1 MDKII
6 IFVVIVL
13 VLAIVLF
20 AVLTLKQKTIQI
32 DKQKYRSLWLKIE
45 NNLKKDDEQSY
56 QMAILNADKLLGK
69 ALEEVGVPGK
79 NMGDKMKKY
88 TPKFSK
94 PNGVWMAHKLRNKIA
109 HETDIKINYDQTK
122 IALGFFKQALKDLEV
137 I

>member
-20 AVLTLKQKTIQI
+20 ALLTLKQKTVQI

-45 NNLKKDDEQSY
+45 NELKKEDEKTY
-56 QMAILNADKLLGK
+56 QLAILNADKLLGK
-69 ALEEVGVPGK
+69 ALEEIGVVGKTTGER
-79 NMGDKMKKY
+79 MKKY

-94 PNGVWMAHKLRNKIA
+94 PNGIWMAHKLRNKIA
-109 HETDIKINYDQTK
+109 HETEIKLNYDQTVL
-122 IALGFFKQALKDLEV
+122 ALGFFKQALKDMEV

>member
-6 IFVVIVL
+6 IFIVIVL
-13 VLAIVLF
+13 ILGIALF
-20 AVLTLKQKTIQI
+20 AILTLKQKSIHI
-32 DKQKYRSLWLKIE
+32 DKEKYRSMWLKIE
-45 NNLKKDDEQSY
+45 NELVKDNEQSY

-79 NMGDKMKKY
+79 TMGERMKKY
-88 TPKFSK
+88 NKFTK
-94 PNGVWMAHKLRNKIA
+94 VNGVWMAHKLRNKIA
-109 HETDIKINYDQTK
+109 HEPNVVINYDQTK

>member
-6 IFVVIVL
+6 IFIVIVL
-13 VLAIVLF
+13 ILGITFFAI
-20 AVLTLKQKTIQI
+20 LTLKQKSIQI
-32 DKQKYRSLWLKIE
+32 DKEKYRSMWLKIE
-45 NNLKKDDEQSY
+45 NDLVKENEQSY

-79 NMGDKMKKY
+79 TMGEKMKKY
-88 TPKFSK
+88 NKFTK
-94 PNGVWMAHKLRNKIA
+94 VNGVWMAHKLRNKIA
-109 HETDIKINYDQTK
+109 HEPNVVINYDQTK